1 MEIKL
6 TIGVT
11 PALENAL
18 LGLSALVSISQPQQQ
33 VAPAQ
38 AYVAPVETVQQ
49 APIPVAPQQA
59 VPVTH
64 QPVAPVV
71 PIQQQHPE
79 APVTPAPLPTAASSY
94 SMDQLAVAAT
104 QLMDAGKRNE
114 LLQLLASFGVN
125 ALTEL
130 PKEQYGNFATQLR
143 GLGAKI

>member
-18 LGLSALVSISQPQQQ
+18 LGLSALVSGNQQQ
-33 VAPAQ
+33 HQVALVAQPAP
-38 AYVAPVETVQQ
+38 VAPVQSAPIPVAAAPVYV
-49 APIPVAPQQA
+49 APIPVAPQH
-59 VPVTH
+59 PES
-64 QPVAPVV
+64 PVA
-71 PIQQQHPE
+71 
-79 APVTPAPLPTAASSY
+79 PAPLPTASASY

-104 QLMDAGKRNE
+104 QLMDAGKRNG
-114 LLQLLASFGVN
+114 LLQLLATFGVN

>member
-6 TIGVT
+6 IIGVT

-18 LGLSALVSISQPQQQ
+18 LGLSALVSTVQPQQQ
-33 VAPAQ
+33 VAPVSQPMPAPLAPPAQ
-38 AYVAPVETVQQ
+38 PAA
-49 APIPVAPQQA
+49 IPVAPPQPTAPATLAPQQ
-59 VPVTH
+59 
-64 QPVAPVV
+64 
-71 PIQQQHPE
+71 PE
-79 APVTPAPLPTAASSY
+79 APATPAPLPTASTSY

>member
-11 PALENAL
+11 PALEK
-18 LGLSALVSISQPQQQ
+18 ALVRLAGLTALAAAPQYQE
-33 VAPAQ
+33 PAQ
-38 AYVAPVETVQQ
+38 TQSVPAP
-49 APIPVAPQQA
+49 APIPVA
-59 VPVTH
+59 
-64 QPVAPVV
+64 QPVAPVQPAV
-71 PIQQQHPE
+71 
-79 APVTPAPLPTAASSY
+79 PVTPPAAPVAPVQPQPEPVSVPTAAQSY